1 MTFRRGL
8 LSAVKWIRRCQGKR
22 RESMS
27 LRKLASVIAP
37 ATSVTVITVVRQLVA
52 AIAEGFI
59 VAKDNYRIR
68 MHARCAGYRG
78 SRKLGR
84 VRVCAWFR
92 VGSLGCLGAAGGAG
106 GALSW
111 WRSAVVTGCAWTV
124 RGRE

>member
-52 AIAEGFI
+52 AIAKGFI
-59 VAKDNYRIR
+59 VAKDNYRISAKILR
-68 MHARCAGYRG
+68 DNKILHDSGLR
-78 SRKLGR
+78 S
-84 VRVCAWFR
+84 
-92 VGSLGCLGAAGGAG
+92 AGGRPRDRRRAT
-106 GALSW
+106 
-111 WRSAVVTGCAWTV
+111 TGSDEQKETFINYT
-124 RGRE
+124 